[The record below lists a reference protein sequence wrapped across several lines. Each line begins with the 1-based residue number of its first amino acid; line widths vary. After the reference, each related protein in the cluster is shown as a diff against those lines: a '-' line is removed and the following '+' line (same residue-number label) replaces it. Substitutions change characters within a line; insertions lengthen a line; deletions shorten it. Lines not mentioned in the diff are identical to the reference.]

1 MGARS
6 SAPRYHAARRT
17 VQVGLLLLYTLCPWV
32 GLMRID
38 IDARTVTYLGSAY
51 PLDWPYTLGLIIPFV
66 VIVWSLALL
75 SYLKGR
81 AFCGWGCPYS
91 AAVELFDGL
100 RTVFGGGK
108 NRVVAAWMRRSAFHR
123 WSLRALAAFTLI
135 VAPALLALS
144 LAAYFWDPSQV
155 LRLVFRTPWGAGGSV
170 QTLLLSFIAFT
181 IALGWLAGFV
191 VRFHFC
197 RLVCIYGMGQ
207 AMAASAGDAKTILRP
222 RYKPA
227 SLDACGSC
235 QACLKA
241 CHLELDPREKHL
253 VFGVA
258 DGCFNCGEC
267 VEVCGTVQAH
277 KGSAPLLDFSS
288 GGRK

>member
-1 MGARS
+1 MGDRS
-6 SAPRYHAARRT
+6 SAPRYHALRRT
-17 VQVGLLLLYTLCPWV
+17 VQVGLLLLYIACPWA

-38 IDARTVTYLGSAY
+38 IDARTVTYFGSAY
-51 PLDWPYTLGLIIPFV
+51 PLDWPYALGLIVPFV
-66 VIVWSLALL
+66 VIVWGLAIL

-81 AFCGWGCPYS
+81 VFCGWGCPYS
-91 AAVELFDGL
+91 AAVELFEGL
-100 RTVFGGGK
+100 RTVFGPGK
-108 NRVVAAWMRRSAFHR
+108 NRLVAAWMRRSALHR
-123 WSLRALAAFTLI
+123 WSLRVAAVLTL
-135 VAPALLALS
+135 VAAPTLLALS

-155 LRLVFRTPWGAGGSV
+155 LRLVFRTTWGAGGPV
-170 QTLLLSFIAFT
+170 QTLLLAFIAFT
-181 IALGWLAGFV
+181 LALSWLAGYV

-207 AMAASAGDAKTILRP
+207 AMAASSGDAKTILRP
-222 RYKPA
+222 RYTPE

-241 CHLELDPREKHL
+241 CHLDLDPRETRL

-267 VEVCGTVQAH
+267 VEVCGTVQGH
-277 KGSAPLLDFSS
+277 KSAAPLLDFSG
-288 GGRK
+288 GGRR

>member
-1 MGARS
+1 MGAS
-6 SAPRYHAARRT
+6 SPAPRYHALRRT

-32 GLMRID
+32 GLMRLD
-38 IDARTVTYLGSAY
+38 IDARTVTYFGGAY
-51 PLDWPYTLGLIIPFV
+51 PLDWPYTLGLMVAFV
-66 VIVWSLALL
+66 VIVWALAIL

-81 AFCGWGCPYS
+81 VFCGWGCPYS
-91 AAVELFDGL
+91 TAVELFDGL
-100 RTVFGGGK
+100 RTVFGDGR
-108 NRVVAAWMRRSAFHR
+108 NRTVAAWMRRSPVHR
-123 WSLRALAAFTLI
+123 WGLRIGAALTLVAAPT
-135 VAPALLALS
+135 VLALS
-144 LAAYFWDPSQV
+144 LAAYFWDPSKV
-155 LRLVFRTPWGAGGSV
+155 LSLVFRTPWGSGGPV
-170 QTLLLSFIAFT
+170 QTLLLAFIAFT
-181 IALGWLAGFV
+181 ALLGWLAGYF

-207 AMAASAGDAKTILRP
+207 AMAASSGDPKTILRP
-222 RYKPA
+222 RYTSA

-267 VEVCGTVQAH
+267 VEVCGTVQGH
-277 KGSAPLLDFSS
+277 KGNAPLLDFTS
-288 GGRK
+288 GRRR

>member
-1 MGARS
+1 MGATS
-6 SAPRYHAARRT
+6 SAPRYHALRRT
-17 VQVGLLLLYTLCPWV
+17 VQVGLLLLYTLCPWL

-38 IDARTVTYLGSAY
+38 IDARTVTYLGTAY
-51 PLDWPYTLGLIIPFV
+51 PLDWPYTLGLIGVFV
-66 VIVWSLALL
+66 VVVWSLALL

-100 RTVFGGGK
+100 RTVFGAGK
-108 NRVVAAWMRRSAFHR
+108 NRRVAAWMRRSAAHR
-123 WSLRALAAFTLI
+123 WGLRVAAVLTL
-135 VAPALLALS
+135 VAAPTVLALS
-144 LAAYFWDPSQV
+144 LAAYVWDPGHI
-155 LRLVFRTPWGAGGSV
+155 LRLVFLTPWGAGGPV

-181 IALGWLAGFV
+181 FALGMLAGYV

-207 AMAASAGDAKTILRP
+207 AMAASAGDPKTILRP
-222 RYKPA
+222 RYRPA

-241 CHLELDPREKHL
+241 CHLDLDPREKHL

-267 VEVCGTVQAH
+267 VEVCGTVQGH
-277 KGSAPLLDFSS
+277 KGAAPLLDFRS
-288 GGRK
+288 GGRR